1 MPYLRLPD
9 GSYMDVPDGVTQR
22 EALAHAKE
30 KYKDLYTPP
39 EKPDT
44 GLTGAAKASYQTLKG
59 DVAALAGRAGLMDV
73 AEAEKY
79 QKERQAEAQRIFK
92 PTEESWTE
100 APLLKARELI
110 GGSLPYMAAPI
121 AVGGAAALGGA
132 PVAVGTGL
140 AGLAS
145 GLQFTGSNLSRQ
157 MDEGKALKDT
167 DLMAAGAAA
176 IPQAAL
182 DMVGFKY
189 LPGVQKIFKS
199 AGVELSEQAAK
210 KIVEAGTL
218 KTAGQYVVG
227 GTKIA
232 GIEGATEA
240 GQQFFER
247 LQAGLSIADEQA
259 RKEYLE
265 SFIGGAV
272 LGGVA
277 SPFGVA
283 GKRGEA
289 KDVIAKEQLKRDA
302 EANKLADEQKL
313 ADIQAKKDAEL
324 QAVEQRKAKIEQMGP
339 ELFQAKP
346 DLLKKLEELN
356 TQAQTVTDLDELSA
370 LSQQAQDVKSQLDNL
385 DPDLV
390 NANLKKLKKENDALK
405 GQIKKAEKDGNPELY
420 NELSDKYKENAAAIE
435 EKSLRLEALKYKPFV
450 PPNVQKIEKDLAAA
464 QKQLQKAKEQGD
476 LVSVG
481 RIVEK
486 IKGYQAVPE
495 YQQYAAEQQR
505 LAEERSKRAAVSA
518 DVLAQEEQANLAN
531 AEIASS
537 RGKPVVQKRFVD
549 LPRLQQH
556 YNNSVEQLN
565 AKLAESSQAPA
576 LEIPEG
582 QSVQETLELA
592 KKNYPEAFMSPAER
606 QNANI
611 NLPPA
616 DPEVEKLIKKVQD
629 AKDMLEEHRPAT
641 YSREQAKPDL
651 LQQLVDKFTAPEQK
665 LPTELTPEQ
674 KKAESER
681 LAKLDGLKKDYYA
694 SFDAY
699 KKIIDESELATQGKG
714 KGKRLYGYKGRPLQA
729 SEKALEAFNKYVEAK
744 NAYLQVMGEGTPTP
758 ANAIKGLEAAQDV
771 ALLDLTDTIDS
782 MRKGE
787 FFGGPNPAAAS
798 TFLGTLAQ
806 KARTELEKYKEATLS
821 QIDYVRQGRG
831 LPALTEEG
839 KAEIDGQLEG
849 LLAGKIERATGKLA
863 RVLKAGEKAAPEDT
877 ALRAAFEKAGFKFAP
892 IPTGEKEILTGFSR
906 EELADVKDFVNK
918 IKDKALQKDRTFGK
932 MTRESTG
939 DLFTEGRIKDTG
951 KARKTDVEVDDVEKA
966 VRGVATIL
974 NTDLS
979 SADRATFEE
988 AERLLKQGVKTRDTT
1003 DYSAS
1008 GVAKVM
1014 PGLVDAVNEQAY
1026 RASLGREVEA
1036 KETQQAV
1043 ARVKDA
1049 FASPVQTGP
1058 KGKTTTQL
1066 EFFPGETATIRAD
1079 EKNLSRLGQLRNA
1092 RGADAIAAGRKY
1104 FAERDTGAFKP
1115 AAMLKYF
1122 ESPELAK
1129 LIQNAQEL
1137 QAEGKKYAN
1146 KAKALKRQSTK
1157 DKYQSMADEAFG
1169 MYDETM
1175 KEVDEYVNFI
1185 EEYARNAI
1193 AKADKPASFIATFE
1207 AQKQAVQ
1214 KELAGVK
1221 KEISTAVSVANKAKK
1236 DLARKKE
1243 AVLNNVIKDTKE
1255 RVAKEQAVASQQTGL
1270 GLPGTKTQF
1279 KTLPRMEAE
1288 LPNRFPTIQSKF
1300 AFARQYYK
1308 EFVEADKNK
1317 TTGRSMTMN
1326 KKQLQAL
1333 KDKRQDAEEKR
1344 KKYEEAV
1351 DSLNKAFKQNNV
1363 DGKIATVMRSMIT
1376 MEEGTPQYRKAENLI
1391 LGIEERIQQGIAGLK
1406 AKRETVLTKEAAAEE
1421 ESRKEAL
1428 GYTPYEKIK
1437 PSGPKAT
1444 ADEKAVGRISEAEL
1458 AKLRSEKQK
1467 RFEFVTKRL
1476 QDQKAPVADR
1486 AALVDE
1492 IQRKEKGPNG
1502 QEITVG
1508 LEAEIK
1514 AIDEILNARRI
1525 GMVVGQAQEEKGSKK
1540 YKATATEKEMEKAG
1554 KFEKTGVLPESYSLV
1569 AKAYKDRV
1577 EFKKAREEKKTP
1589 SAVSKLIKEIAALQV
1604 EIQYPD
1610 KPLTVSQIAS
1620 KMALIADKKTQ
1631 IERATLEFTEELEA
1645 KKMGISIEDYR
1656 RIFNFMG
1663 AGEFKFDADVSL
1675 SKEQVERINKEKLR
1689 ESDVDFR
1696 VGSGKSVGLQMLRSD
1711 AKAVVDKIKLPKG
1724 LDITVIQELSPTVK
1738 EYIRSRGVDPESV
1751 KGFVTNGG
1759 SVVIVAGKHENA
1771 KDVEATVAH
1780 EVIGHLG
1787 VEQTLGKA
1795 GMEKLVQ
1802 HITAQKGGV
1811 MGLASKLGVW
1821 KEAYGAYAAALRSGK
1836 TKEEAQADA
1845 VHEMIAHVEEKR
1857 PSKNNLQAFKDF
1869 VKAMVG
1875 VLRAALR
1882 KFNINLDID
1891 TNDVYKILRDARKNF
1906 DAVAP
1911 GLYKKENGEMQFN
1924 SSPALYGS
1932 GGETFQ
1938 RASDALMVKQ
1948 RSLKDRF
1955 FPTNIGLT
1963 IEQKFIKASAGLMRV
1978 YENLGIEKTADA
1990 LQTQYYIQNHNQR
2003 FAWTSQA
2010 TSRGVPILRK
2020 EEGGKGMVLESKE
2033 GASLKKLAEI
2043 LGKAKWGNAEGVRNA
2058 YSLYRISKRAKRVG
2072 LDKLGFKNQ
2081 EVTERMLK
2089 DVDTAVAANKQL
2101 SDVFKEADAVY
2112 DQYNKD
2118 LMNLMV
2124 QTGRMSQKVAD
2135 ELTKYNDY
2143 IPFYRQE
2150 ANGDVYLEIG
2160 GAPRVQVGNLKDQP
2174 YLNELVG
2181 GDERIVDIYQ
2191 GALQN
2196 TNMIVD
2202 MALRNLATRNTAYS
2216 LGKLG
2221 LLEKGKNKDGI
2232 GIRKGFGETKN
2243 NVIRFYVQPIDE
2255 KDDGKRH
2262 VILKEDVAG
2271 VPAQFIIEGL
2281 AGVNTS
2287 IPTLVN
2293 MMGAPSR
2300 LLRSW
2305 VTRSPVYAARQVVR
2319 DPFIAVMANGVQ
2331 VSGALKSLKIMGQA
2345 ITGKPVE
2352 DEIGRLGL
2360 IGSNVFTG
2368 TNEDAQKIMLQI
2380 TSGKKGWESWLAKAD
2395 MLALQGDAAT
2405 RTAAFNNFRKQG
2417 LGEMEAI
2424 IATYELMPFTQ
2435 RGTSSSLFLLS
2446 TMVPFMNA
2454 QIQGLNVLYKA
2465 FTGKAT
2471 FQEKL
2476 KIKERLW
2483 QRGMMLF
2490 GMSMAYAILMSEDE
2504 AYQNANDDE
2513 RLNNWF
2519 VYVPG
2524 IDEPLRVPIPFELG
2538 IVFKALPET
2547 IVNVARGDRTAAEG
2561 LKGLGKMLANAAPI
2575 GPSSIPQAVKAPFEV
2590 LADYSFFSGRSIV
2603 GDRLRDVDPAERF
2616 NANTSEIAKFIG
2628 KGTGQIPILGE
2639 YLSPVQIEYLVRGYT
2654 GSLPLAVAS
2663 LTNPLF
2669 GGAAGE
2675 KPTARASDLPVV
2687 GSLFQPKDATGL
2699 INRAYKDMESVQ
2711 RARATYD
2718 KLMEEGRE
2726 KEADAYADRFADLL
2740 DIAPLA
2746 GNFRS
2751 RMGELAKEEREIKS
2765 DPSLSGPEKRRQLD
2779 EIRQERIELSKELIS
2794 ERG

>member
-9 GSYMDVPDGVTQR
+9 GSYMDVPEGVSQS
-22 EALAHAKE
+22 EALSHARE
-30 KYKDLYTPP
+30 KYKDLYTPA

-59 DVAALAGRAGLMDV
+59 DIAALAGRSGLMDV
-73 AEAEKY
+73 AEAQKY
-79 QKERQAEAQRIFK
+79 QKERQAEAQKVFK
-92 PTEESWTE
+92 PTEEGWTE
-100 APLLKARELI
+100 APFLKARELL

-132 PVAVGTGL
+132 PVAVGAGL

-145 GLQFTGSNLSRQ
+145 AGQFTGSNLSRQ
-157 MDEGKALKDT
+157 MDTGKTLQET

-182 DMVGFKY
+182 DVVGFKF
-189 LPGVQKIFKS
+189 LPGVQRIFKS
-199 AGVELSEQAAK
+199 VGKELSEEAAK

-218 KTAGQYVVG
+218 KTAGQYALG
-227 GTKIA
+227 GAKIG

-240 GQQFFER
+240 GQQLFER
-247 LQAGLSIADEQA
+247 LQAGLNIGDEQA
-259 RKEYLE
+259 RKEYLD

-283 GKRGEA
+283 GKRDEA
-289 KDVIAKEQLKRDA
+289 KDVITKEQAKRDV
-302 EANKLADEQKL
+302 EANKLAEQQKII
-313 ADIQAKKDAEL
+313 DVQAKKDAEL
-324 QAVEQRKAKIEQMGP
+324 QAVEERKAKIEQMGP
-339 ELFQAKP
+339 ELFHAKP
-346 DLLKKLEELN
+346 DLLSKLEGLN
-356 TQAQTVTDLDELSA
+356 TQAQTVTDLDELAA
-370 LSQQAQDVKSQLDNL
+370 LSQQAQEIKAQIDNL

-390 NANLKKLKKENDALK
+390 GVNLKKLKKDTATLQ
-405 GQIKKAEKDGNPELY
+405 GQIKKAEKDGDEETRLD
-420 NELSDKYKENAAAIE
+420 LQSKYDANLAAIE
-435 EKSLRLEALKYKPFV
+435 ENSLRLEALKYKPFV
-450 PPNVQKIEKDLAAA
+450 PPTVQEVEKKLATA
-464 QKQLQKAKEQGD
+464 QKQLQKAKEEGD
-476 LVSVG
+476 LVSIG
-481 RIVEK
+481 RIVAK
-486 IKGYQAVPE
+486 IKEYQADPE
-495 YQQYAAEQQR
+495 YQQYSTDQQR
-505 LAEERSKRAAVSA
+505 AAEERSQRAAVSA
-518 DVLAQEEQANLAN
+518 DILAQEEQANQAN
-531 AEIASS
+531 TEIATS
-537 RGKPVVQKRFVD
+537 RGKPVVQKKFVD

-556 YNNSVEQLN
+556 YNNSIEQLN
-565 AKLAESSQAPA
+565 AKLAETSQAPA

-582 QSVQETLELA
+582 QSAQETLELA

-616 DPEVEKLIKKVQD
+616 DPEVQKLIKKVQD

-641 YSREQAKPDL
+641 YSLEQAKPDL
-651 LQQLVDKFTAPEQK
+651 AQQLVDKFTAPEQK
-665 LPTELTPEQ
+665 LPTGLTPEQ
-674 KKAESER
+674 KQIESER
-681 LAKLDGLKKDYYA
+681 LAKLEPLKKNYYD

-699 KKIIDESELATQGKG
+699 KKIIDESEAAVKSG
-714 KGKRLYGYKGRPLQA
+714 KGKRLYGYNGRPLQA
-729 SEKALEAFNKYVEAK
+729 SEKATEAFNKYVEAK

-798 TFLGTLAQ
+798 SFLGSLAQ
-806 KARTELEKYKEATLS
+806 KARTELNKYSDATVS
-821 QIDYVRQGRG
+821 QIDYVRQGKG
-831 LPALTEEG
+831 LPALTEEA
-839 KAEIDGQLEG
+839 KAEITDEIEA
-849 LLAGKIERATGKLA
+849 LLAGKIERATGRLA
-863 RVLKAGEKAAPEDT
+863 RVLKAGEKTAPEDT
-877 ALRAAFEKAGFKFAP
+877 AIRAAFEKAGFKFEP
-892 IPTGEKEILTGFSR
+892 IATGEREILTGFSR
-906 EELADVKDFVNK
+906 EELADVKDVVNK
-918 IKDKALQKDRTFGK
+918 IKDKALQKERTFGK
-932 MTRESTG
+932 LTRESTG

-951 KARKTDVEVDDVEKA
+951 KSRKTDVELEDTEKA
-966 VRGVATIL
+966 IRGVAAIL
-974 NTDLS
+974 DTDLS
-979 SADRATFEE
+979 SRDRAVFEE
-988 AERLLKQGVKTRDTT
+988 AERLLKEGVKTRDTT
-1003 DYSAS
+1003 DYTAS

-1014 PGLVDAVNEQAY
+1014 PGLVDSVNEQAY
-1026 RASLGREVEA
+1026 RLSLGREVEA

-1043 ARVKDA
+1043 ARVKEA
-1049 FASPVQTGP
+1049 MSSRVMTQPS
-1058 KGKTTTQL
+1058 GKSATQL

-1104 FAERDTGAFKP
+1104 FAEKDTGAFKP

-1122 ESPELAK
+1122 ESAELAK
-1129 LIQNAQEL
+1129 LVQNAQEL
-1137 QAEGKKYAN
+1137 QAEAKKYIAKKEKVKT
-1146 KAKALKRQSTK
+1146 KAAK

-1175 KEVDEYVNFI
+1175 KEVDEYVSYI
-1185 EEYARNAI
+1185 EDYARAAI
-1193 AKADKPASFIATFE
+1193 AKADKPAAFIETFE
-1207 AQKQAVQ
+1207 NQKQAVK
-1214 KELAGVK
+1214 KELTATSKVTTEAAAIANKVK
-1221 KEISTAVSVANKAKK
+1221 KDI
-1236 DLARKKE
+1236 ARKKE
-1243 AVLNNVIKDTKE
+1243 AVLNNVVENTKE
-1255 RVAKEQAVASQQTGL
+1255 RVAKEQATASRQTGL

-1279 KTLPRMEAE
+1279 KVLPRMEAE
-1288 LPNRFPTIQSKF
+1288 LPHRFDTIQSKF
-1300 AFARQYYK
+1300 NFARQYYK
-1308 EFVEADKNK
+1308 EMLA
-1317 TTGRSMTMN
+1317 GRSMTMN
-1326 KKQLQAL
+1326 NKQRQAL
-1333 KDKRQDAEEKR
+1333 TEKR
-1344 KKYEEAV
+1344 KKYEDAV
-1351 DSLNKAFKQNNV
+1351 ASLDKAFKQNNV
-1363 DGKIATVMRSMIT
+1363 DTRIAGIMRNMIT
-1376 MEEGTPQYRKAENLI
+1376 MDEGTPQYRKAQNVI
-1391 LGIEERIQQGIAGLK
+1391 AGIEERIQDGVAGLK
-1406 AKRETVLTKEAAAEE
+1406 AKRETVLTKEAAAKE
-1421 ESRKEAL
+1421 ESLKEDL
-1428 GYTPYEKIK
+1428 GYPSYESVEA
-1437 PSGPKAT
+1437 SGPKQT
-1444 ADEKAVGRISEAEL
+1444 AEEKAVGRISEVEL
-1458 AKLRSEKQK
+1458 AALRKVKQD
-1467 RFEFVTKRL
+1467 RFDFVTKRL
-1476 QDQKAPVADR
+1476 EDQKAPVADR
-1486 AALVDE
+1486 AALVE
-1492 IQRKEKGPNG
+1492 EKAA
-1502 QEITVG
+1502 
-1508 LEAEIK
+1508 LEADIK
-1514 AIDEILNARRI
+1514 AFDEVLNARRI
-1525 GMVVGQAQEEKGSKK
+1525 GMVVGQAQEEKGAKK
-1540 YKATATEKEMEKAG
+1540 YKPSETEKAMEKAG
-1554 KFEKTGVLPESYSLV
+1554 KFQKAGVLPQSYILV
-1569 AKAYKDRV
+1569 AQSYKERV
-1577 EFKKAREEKKTP
+1577 AFKKAKEEKKTP
-1589 SAVSKLIKEIAALQV
+1589 SAVTKLIKEIAALQV
-1604 EIQYPD
+1604 DIQFQDPEA
-1610 KPLTVSQIAS
+1610 PLTPAQIVS

-1631 IERATLEFTEELEA
+1631 IERATLEFTEVLEA
-1645 KKMGISIEDYR
+1645 KKMGISVEEYQ

-1663 AGEFKFDADVSL
+1663 AGEFKFDPGVSL
-1675 SKEQVERINKEKLR
+1675 TKEQVARINKEKLR
-1689 ESDVDFR
+1689 DSDVDFR
-1696 VGSGKSVGLQMLRSD
+1696 IGSGNSVGLQMLRAD
-1711 AKAVVDKIKLPKG
+1711 AKEVVDKIKLPKG
-1724 LDITVIQELSPTVK
+1724 LDITVVQELSPMVK

-1751 KGFVTNGG
+1751 KGFVTNNG
-1759 SVVIVAGKHENA
+1759 SVVVVAGKHENA

-1787 VEQTLGKA
+1787 VEQTLGKE
-1795 GMEKLVQ
+1795 GMAKLVK

-1811 MGLASKLGVW
+1811 MELASKLGVW
-1821 KEAYGAYAAALRSGK
+1821 NEAYGAYSAAITAGK

-1857 PSKNNLQAFKDF
+1857 PSKTNIQAFKDF

-1882 KFNINLDID
+1882 KFNIDLAID
-1891 TNDVYKILRDARKNF
+1891 TNDIYKILRDARKSF

-1924 SSPALYGS
+1924 SSSAVYGP
-1932 GGETFQ
+1932 GGESVQ
-1938 RASDALMVKQ
+1938 RAANALLIKQ
-1948 RSLKDRF
+1948 RPLKDRF

-1963 IEQKFIKASAGLMRV
+1963 IEQKFVKSSAGLMRV
-1978 YENLGIEKTADA
+1978 YENMGIAKSADA

-2003 FAWTSQA
+2003 FAWTSQTTA
-2010 TSRGVPILRK
+2010 RGVPILRK

-2033 GASLKKLAEI
+2033 GANLKKFAEA
-2043 LGKAKWGNAEGVRNA
+2043 LSEANWGNAEGVRNIM
-2058 YSLYRISKRAKRVG
+2058 SLHRIGLRAKRVG
-2072 LDKLGFKNQ
+2072 LDKLNFKKQ
-2081 EVTERMLK
+2081 EVTEQMLK
-2089 DVDTAVAANKQL
+2089 NVEAVIEANPSLKKAIL
-2101 SDVFKEADAVY
+2101 KADAIY

-2118 LMNLMV
+2118 LMSLMV
-2124 QTGRMSQKVAD
+2124 QTGRMAKKVAD
-2135 ELTKYNDY
+2135 ELTKHNDY

-2232 GIRKGFGETKN
+2232 GIRTGFGETKN
-2243 NVIRFYVQPIDE
+2243 NVIRFYVQPVSE

-2287 IPTLVN
+2287 VPTLVN
-2293 MMGAPSR
+2293 MMGAPAR

-2319 DPFIAVMANGVQ
+2319 DPFIAVMANGVEIG
-2331 VSGALKSLKIMGQA
+2331 GALKSLKIMGQA

-2446 TMVPFMNA
+2446 TTVPFMNA

-2476 KIKERLW
+2476 KIKEKLW

-2490 GMSMAYAILMSEDE
+2490 GMSMAYALLMSEDE

-2524 IDEPLRVPIPFELG
+2524 IDEPVRVPIPFELG

-2547 IVNVARGDRTAAEG
+2547 IVNLARGDRTAAEAM
-2561 LKGLGKMLANAAPI
+2561 KALGKMVANAAPI

-2590 LADYSFFSGRSIV
+2590 MADYSFFSGRSIV
-2603 GDRLRDVDPAERF
+2603 GERLKDVDPSERF

-2628 KGTGQIPILGE
+2628 KGTGQIPIFGE
-2639 YLSPVQIEYLVRGYT
+2639 YLSPVQIEYLIRGYT

-2663 LTNPLF
+2663 LTNPIM
-2669 GGAAGE
+2669 GSTGGE
-2675 KPTARASDLPVV
+2675 KPSPRASDLPVV
-2687 GSLFQPKDATGL
+2687 GSLFQPKDASGL

-2711 RARATYD
+2711 RAKATYN
-2718 KLMEEGRE
+2718 KLTEEGRDA
-2726 KEADAYADRFADLL
+2726 EADAYADRFADLL
-2740 DIAPLA
+2740 DLAPLA
-2746 GNFRS
+2746 GDFRS

-2765 DPSLSGPEKRRQLD
+2765 DPNLSGPEKRRQLD
-2779 EIRQERIELSKELIS
+2779 EIRQERIETAKELIS

>member
-1 MPYLRLPD
+1 M
-9 GSYMDVPDGVTQR
+9 SQS
-22 EALAHAKE
+22 EALAKARE
-30 KYKDLYTPP
+30 QFKDQFQPA

-44 GLTGAAKASYQTLKG
+44 GFTGAAKASYQTLKG
-59 DVAALAGRAGLMDV
+59 DIAALAGKTGLMDV

-79 QKERQAEAQRIFK
+79 QKERQAEAQKLFK
-92 PTEESWTE
+92 PTEEGWTE
-100 APLLKARELI
+100 APFLKARELL
-110 GGSLPYMAAPI
+110 GGSVPYMAAPI
-121 AVGGAAALGGA
+121 VAGGAAALGGA
-132 PVAVGTGL
+132 PVAVGAGL

-145 GLQFTGSNLSRQ
+145 GLQFTGSNLTRQ
-157 MDEGKALKDT
+157 MEEGKALKDT

-182 DMVGFKY
+182 DVVGFKF
-189 LPGVQKIFKS
+189 LPGVQRIFKS

-210 KIVEAGTL
+210 KIIEAGTL
-218 KTAGQYVVG
+218 KTVGQYVAG

-247 LQAGLSIADEQA
+247 LQAGLNIADENA

-289 KDVIAKEQLKRDA
+289 KDVIAKEQLKRDVQ
-302 EANKLADEQKL
+302 ANKLAEEQQL

-324 QAVEQRKAKIEQMGP
+324 QAIEDRKAKIEQMGP
-339 ELFQAKP
+339 ELHQAKP
-346 DLLKKLEELN
+346 DLLKKLEDLN
-356 TQAQTVTDLDELSA
+356 TQAQTVTDLDQLA
-370 LSQQAQDVKSQLDNL
+370 TLSQQAQEVQTQLNDL

-390 NANLKKLKKENDALK
+390 GANLKKLKKENDALK
-405 GQIKKAEKDGNPELY
+405 GQIKKAEKDGDPELY
-420 NELSDKYKENAAAIE
+420 NELSTKYDENAAAIE
-435 EKSLRLEALKYKPFV
+435 EKSLRLEALKYKPIV

-481 RIVEK
+481 KIVAK
-486 IKGYQAVPE
+486 IKEYQSIPE

-518 DVLAQEEQANLAN
+518 DVLAQEEQANQAN

-537 RGKPVVQKRFVD
+537 RGKPVVQKKFVD

-616 DPEVEKLIKKVQD
+616 DPEVQKLIKKVQD

-651 LQQLVDKFTAPEQK
+651 LQQLVDKFTAPEQNI
-665 LPTELTPEQ
+665 PTELTPEQ
-674 KKAESER
+674 KKAESAR

-699 KKIIDESELATQGKG
+699 KKIIDESETATESG

-729 SEKALEAFNKYVEAK
+729 SEKAIEAFNKYVEAK

-798 TFLGTLAQ
+798 SFLGTLAQ
-806 KARTELEKYKEATLS
+806 KARTELNKYKEATLS

-849 LLAGKIERATGKLA
+849 LLAVKIERATGKLA

-918 IKDKALQKDRTFGK
+918 IKDKALQKDRKFGELK
-932 MTRESTG
+932 RETSG
-939 DLFTEGRIKDTG
+939 DLFTESRKKDTG
-951 KARKTDVEVDDVEKA
+951 KARKTDVEIDDAEKA
-966 VRGVATIL
+966 VRGVSTIL

-988 AERLLKQGVKTRDTT
+988 AERLLKEGVKTRDTT

-1026 RASLGREVEA
+1026 RASIGREIEA
-1036 KETQQAV
+1036 KETKQAI

-1079 EKNLSRLGQLRNA
+1079 EKNLSRLGQIRNT

-1104 FAERDTGAFKP
+1104 FAEKDTGAFRP

-1122 ESPELAK
+1122 ESAELSK

-1137 QAEGKKYAN
+1137 QAEAKKYL
-1146 KAKALKRQSTK
+1146 AKIKKVKTQATK

-1175 KEVDEYVNFI
+1175 KEVDEYVDFI

-1193 AKADKPASFIATFE
+1193 AKADKPASFIAAFE
-1207 AQKQAVQ
+1207 AQKQAVV
-1214 KELAGVK
+1214 KELAGVT
-1221 KEISTAVSVANKAKK
+1221 KETATAASVANKAKK

-1255 RVAKEQAVASQQTGL
+1255 RVAKEQTIASQQTGL

-1317 TTGRSMTMN
+1317 TTGRSRTMN

-1333 KDKRQDAEEKR
+1333 KDKRQDVAEKH

-1351 DSLNKAFKQNNV
+1351 ASLDKAFKQNNV

-1391 LGIEERIQQGIAGLK
+1391 LGIEERIQQGVAGLK
-1406 AKRETVLTKEAAAEE
+1406 PKRETVLTKEAAAEE

-1428 GYTPYEKIK
+1428 GHTPYEKIK

-1444 ADEKAVGRISEAEL
+1444 TDEKAVGRISETEL
-1458 AKLRSEKQK
+1458 AALRSEKQK
-1467 RFEFVTKRL
+1467 RFDSVTKRL

-1486 AALVDE
+1486 TQLVEEQAAL
-1492 IQRKEKGPNG
+1492 
-1502 QEITVG
+1502 
-1508 LEAEIK
+1508 EADIK
-1514 AIDEILNARRI
+1514 AFDEVLNARRI
-1525 GMVVGQAQEEKGSKK
+1525 GMIVGQAQEEKGAKN
-1540 YKATATEKEMEKAG
+1540 YKPTKTEKAMEKAG

-1577 EFKKAREEKKTP
+1577 AFKKAKEEKKTP

-1610 KPLTVSQIAS
+1610 KPLTVGQIAS

-1675 SKEQVERINKEKLR
+1675 SKEQAERANKEKLR

-1696 VGSGKSVGLQMLRSD
+1696 VGSGKSVGLQMLRAD

-1771 KDVEATVAH
+1771 KDVESTVAH

-1821 KEAYGAYAAALRSGK
+1821 KEAYGAYAAALKSGK

-1857 PSKNNLQAFKDF
+1857 PGRSGFEDFKAF
-1869 VKAMVG
+1869 VKALVG

-1891 TNDVYKILRDARKNF
+1891 TNDIYKILRDARKNF

-1932 GGETFQ
+1932 GGEAFQ

-2033 GASLKKLAEI
+2033 GANLKKLAEI
-2043 LGKAKWGNAEGVRNA
+2043 LGKAEWGNAEGVRNA

-2072 LDKLGFKNQ
+2072 LEKLGFKNQ
-2081 EVTERMLK
+2081 EVTEKMLK
-2089 DVDTAVAANKQL
+2089 DVDNAVAANKQL
-2101 SDVFKEADAVY
+2101 QNVFKEADAVY

-2124 QTGRMSQKVAD
+2124 QTGRMSQKLAD

-2150 ANGDVYLEIG
+2150 ANGDVFLEIG
-2160 GAPRVQVGNLKDQP
+2160 GAPRIQVGNLKDQP

-2216 LGKLG
+2216 LGNLG
-2221 LLEKGKNKDGI
+2221 LLEKGKNKNGI
-2232 GIRKGFGETKN
+2232 GIRMGFGETKN
-2243 NVIRFYVQPIDE
+2243 NVIRFYVQPVNE

-2287 IPTLVN
+2287 VPTLIN
-2293 MMGAPSR
+2293 IMGAPSR

-2319 DPFIAVMANGVQ
+2319 DPFIAVMANGVEIG
-2331 VSGALKSLKIMGQA
+2331 GALKSLKIMGQA

-2380 TSGKKGWESWLAKAD
+2380 TSGKKGWESYLAKAD

-2476 KIKERLW
+2476 KIKEKLW

-2490 GMSMAYAILMSEDE
+2490 GMSMAYALLMSEDE

-2524 IDEPLRVPIPFELG
+2524 IDEPVRVPIPFELG
-2538 IVFKALPET
+2538 IVFKALPES
-2547 IVNVARGDRTAAEG
+2547 IVNVARGDRTAAEAIKA
-2561 LKGLGKMLANAAPI
+2561 LAKMVGNAAPI
-2575 GPSSIPQAVKAPFEV
+2575 GPSSIPQGVKAPFEV

-2603 GDRLRDVDPAERF
+2603 GDRLKDVDPAERF

-2669 GGAAGE
+2669 GGEAGE

>member
-9 GSYMDVPDGVTQR
+9 GSYMDVPDGVSQR

-30 KYKDLYTPP
+30 KYSDLYKPV

-59 DVAALAGRAGLMDV
+59 DIAALAGKTGLMDI

-92 PTEESWTE
+92 PTEEGWTE
-100 APLLKARELI
+100 APFLKARELI

-132 PVAVGTGL
+132 PVAAGAGL

-157 MDEGKALKDT
+157 MDTGKALKDT

-176 IPQAAL
+176 VPQAAL
-182 DMVGFKY
+182 DVVGFRF

-210 KIVEAGTL
+210 KVIEAGTL
-218 KTAGQYVVG
+218 KTVGQYVAG

-247 LQAGLSIADEQA
+247 LQAGLNITDPEA

-289 KDVIAKEQLKRDA
+289 KDVVAKAQFKRDE
-302 EANKLADEQKL
+302 EAAKLAEEQQL
-313 ADIQAKKDAEL
+313 ADTQAKKDAEL
-324 QAVEQRKAKIEQMGP
+324 QAVEERKAKIEKMGP
-339 ELFQAKP
+339 ELYQAKP

-356 TQAQTVTDLDELSA
+356 TQAQTVTDLDELA
-370 LSQQAQDVKSQLDNL
+370 TLSQQAQDVKSQIDNL

-390 NANLKKLKKENDALK
+390 NANLKKLKKENDTLK
-405 GQIKKAEKDGNPELY
+405 GQIKKAEKDGNEDLRT
-420 NELSDKYKENAAAIE
+420 ELSAKYDENAAAIE
-435 EKSLRLEALKYKPFV
+435 EKALRLEALKYKPFV

-476 LVSVG
+476 LVSIG
-481 RIVEK
+481 RIVTK
-486 IKGYQAVPE
+486 IKEYQSIPE
-495 YQQYAAEQQR
+495 YQQYVAEQQR
-505 LAEERSKRAAVSA
+505 VAEERSKRAATSA
-518 DVLAQEEQANLAN
+518 DILAQEEQANLAN
-531 AEIASS
+531 TEIASS
-537 RGKPVVQKRFVD
+537 RGKPVVQKKFVD
-549 LPRLQQH
+549 LPRLQRH
-556 YNNSVEQLN
+556 YNSSVEQLN
-565 AKLAESSQAPA
+565 AKLAEGYGEDQGLGPAAP

-582 QSVQETLELA
+582 QSAQETLA
-592 KKNYPEAFMSPAER
+592 MVQQKFPEAFMSPEER
-606 QNANI
+606 KNANI

-616 DPEVEKLIKKVQD
+616 DPEVQKLIKKVQD

-641 YSREQAKPDL
+641 YSKADLAPDYA
-651 LQQLVDKFTAPEQK
+651 QMLVDKFTAPEQK

-681 LAKLDGLKKDYYA
+681 LSKLVGLKKDYYD

-699 KKIIDESELATQGKG
+699 KKIIDESEAASQNKG
-714 KGKRLYGYKGRPLQA
+714 KGKRLYGYKGRPLRA
-729 SEKALEAFNKYVEAK
+729 SEKAIEAFNKYVDAK
-744 NAYLQVMGEGTPTP
+744 NAYLQVMSEGTPTP

-798 TFLGTLAQ
+798 GFLGSLAQ
-806 KARTELEKYKEATLS
+806 KARTELDKYKEATLS
-821 QIDYVRQGRG
+821 QINYVRQGKG
-831 LPALTEEG
+831 LPALTEEA
-839 KAEIDGQLEG
+839 KVEIDGQLEG

-863 RVLKAGEKAAPEDT
+863 RVLKAGEKTAPEDT

-918 IKDKALQKDRTFGK
+918 IKDKALQKERTFGK
-932 MTRESTG
+932 LTRESTG
-939 DLFTEGRIKDTG
+939 DLFTEGRIKNTG
-951 KARKTDVEVDDVEKA
+951 KARKTDVEIDDAEKA
-966 VRGVATIL
+966 VRGVAAIL

-979 SADRATFEE
+979 SKDRATFEE

-1036 KETQQAV
+1036 KETQQAIG
-1043 ARVKDA
+1043 RVKEA

-1079 EKNLSRLGQLRNA
+1079 EKNLSRLGQIRNA

-1104 FAERDTGAFKP
+1104 FAEKDTGAFRP

-1122 ESPELAK
+1122 ESAELSK

-1146 KAKALKRQSTK
+1146 KTKTLKRQSTK

-1175 KEVDEYVNFI
+1175 KEVDEYVDFI

-1193 AKADKPASFIATFE
+1193 AKADKPASFIAAFE
-1207 AQKQAVQ
+1207 AQKQAVV
-1214 KELAGVK
+1214 KELAGVT
-1221 KEISTAVSVANKAKK
+1221 KETATAASVANKVKK

-1243 AVLNNVIKDTKE
+1243 AVLNSVIKDTKE
-1255 RVAKEQAVASQQTGL
+1255 RIAKEQTIALQQTGL
-1270 GLPGTKTQF
+1270 GLPGTRTQF

-1308 EFVEADKNK
+1308 EMLAA
-1317 TTGRSMTMN
+1317 RSMTMN
-1326 KKQLQAL
+1326 TKQREAL
-1333 KDKRQDAEEKR
+1333 ADKRQ
-1344 KKYEEAV
+1344 KYESAV
-1351 DSLNKAFKQNNV
+1351 ASLDRAFKQNNV
-1363 DGKIATVMRSMIT
+1363 DSRIATVMRNMIT

-1391 LGIEERIQQGIAGLK
+1391 LGIEERIQQGVAGLK
-1406 AKRETVLTKEAAAEE
+1406 PKRETVLTKEAAVEE

-1428 GYTPYEKIK
+1428 GYTPYEKVK
-1437 PSGPKAT
+1437 PSGPAPT
-1444 ADEKAVGRISEAEL
+1444 ADEKAVGRITETEL

-1476 QDQKAPVADR
+1476 ADQKAPVEDR

-1492 IQRKEKGPNG
+1492 QAAI
-1502 QEITVG
+1502 
-1508 LEAEIK
+1508 EADIK
-1514 AIDEILNARRI
+1514 AFDEVLNARRI
-1525 GMVVGQAQEEKGSKK
+1525 GMVVGQAQEEKGAKK

-1554 KFEKTGVLPESYSLV
+1554 KFEKAGVHPESYSLV
-1569 AKAYKDRV
+1569 AKAYKDTTAA
-1577 EFKKAREEKKTP
+1577 KKQREEKKTP

-1610 KPLTVSQIAS
+1610 TPLTVGQIAS

-1645 KKMGISIEDYR
+1645 KKMGISVDDYR

-1663 AGEFKFDADVSL
+1663 AGEFKFDADISL
-1675 SKEQVERINKEKLR
+1675 TEEQLKKVNAEKRR

-1696 VGSGKSVGLQMLRSD
+1696 VGNGKSVGLQMLRAD

-1724 LDITVIQELSPTVK
+1724 LDITVIQELSPMVK
-1738 EYIRSRGVDPESV
+1738 EYIRTRGVDPESV
-1751 KGFVTNGG
+1751 KGFVTNNG
-1759 SVVIVAGKHENA
+1759 SVVIVAGKHINA

-1780 EVIGHLG
+1780 EVVGHLG

-1795 GMEKLVQ
+1795 GMDKLVQ

-1821 KEAYGAYAAALRSGK
+1821 NEAYGAYAAALRSGK

-1857 PSKNNLQAFKDF
+1857 PSKTNIQAFKDF

-1882 KFNINLDID
+1882 KFNIDLDID
-1891 TNDVYKILRDARKNF
+1891 TNDIYKILRDARKNF

-1924 SSPALYGS
+1924 STPAVFGP
-1932 GGETFQ
+1932 GGEVFQ
-1938 RASDALMVKQ
+1938 RAADALMVKQ
-1948 RSLKDRF
+1948 RPLKDRF

-1978 YENLGIEKTADA
+1978 YENKGLSKTADA

-2010 TSRGVPILRK
+2010 TARGVPILRK
-2020 EEGGKGMVLESKE
+2020 EEGGKGFVLESKE
-2033 GASLKKLAEI
+2033 GPSLKKLAEI
-2043 LGKAKWGNAEGVRNA
+2043 LGKANWGNAEGVRNA

-2072 LDKLGFKNQ
+2072 LSKLGFKKE
-2081 EVTERMLK
+2081 EVTDKMLK
-2089 DVDTAVAANKQL
+2089 DVDAAVAANKQL
-2101 SDVFKEADAVY
+2101 ADAFKEADVVY
-2112 DQYNKD
+2112 DQYNKN
-2118 LMNLMV
+2118 LMNLLV
-2124 QTGRMSQKVAD
+2124 QTGRMSEKVAD

-2160 GAPRVQVGNLKDQP
+2160 GAPRIQVGNLKDQP

-2181 GDERIVDIYQ
+2181 SDERIVDIYQ

-2196 TNMIVD
+2196 TNMVMD

-2216 LGKLG
+2216 LGKMG
-2221 LLEKGKNKDGI
+2221 FLEKGKNKDGI

-2287 IPTLVN
+2287 VPTLIS
-2293 MMGAPSR
+2293 MMGAPAR

-2319 DPFIAVMANGVQ
+2319 DPFIAVMANGVD
-2331 VSGALKSLKIMGQA
+2331 VGGALKSFKIMGQA

-2380 TSGKKGWESWLAKAD
+2380 TSGKKGWESFLAKAD

-2405 RTAAFNNFRKQG
+2405 RTASFNNFRKQG
-2417 LGEMEAI
+2417 LSEMEAI

-2435 RGTSSSLFLLS
+2435 RGTSSSLYLLS

-2465 FTGKAT
+2465 FTGKST

-2476 KIKERLW
+2476 KIKEKLW
-2483 QRGMMLF
+2483 QRGMLLF
-2490 GMSMAYAILMSEDE
+2490 GMSMAYALLMSEDE

-2524 IDEPLRVPIPFELG
+2524 IDEPVRVPIPFELG

-2547 IVNVARGDRTAAEG
+2547 IVNVARGDRTAAEAI
-2561 LKGLGKMLANAAPI
+2561 KGLGKMVGNAAPI

-2590 LADYSFFSGRSIV
+2590 MMDYSFFTQRSIV
-2603 GDRLRDVDPAERF
+2603 GDRLKDVDPSERF

-2669 GGAAGE
+2669 GSEAGE

-2687 GSLFQPKDATGL
+2687 GSLFQPKDAGGL
-2699 INRAYKDMESVQ
+2699 INRAYKDMESVNK
-2711 RARATYD
+2711 AKGTYNKMID
-2718 KLMEEGRE
+2718 EGRD

-2740 DIAPLA
+2740 DLAPLA
-2746 GNFRS
+2746 GDFRS
-2751 RMGELAKEEREIKS
+2751 RMGQLAKEEREIKA
-2765 DPSLSGPEKRRQLD
+2765 DPNLSGPEKRRQLD
-2779 EIRQERIELSKELIS
+2779 EIRQERIERAKDFIS
-2794 ERG
+2794 ARE